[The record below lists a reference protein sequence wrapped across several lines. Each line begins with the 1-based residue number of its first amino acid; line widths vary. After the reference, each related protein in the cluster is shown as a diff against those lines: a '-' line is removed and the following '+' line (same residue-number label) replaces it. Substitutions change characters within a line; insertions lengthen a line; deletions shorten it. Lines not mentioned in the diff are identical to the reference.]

1 MADCKHEAGYTN
13 PIETHSLV
21 LVLFIYY
28 LFVIWLF
35 HVFLVSFLTRIDLSI
50 YDLYV
55 LFILIGILSS
65 PLLKSSTCGENKL
78 IFNEL

>member
-1 MADCKHEAGYTN
+1 MEQDILTQLKHTVSFSFYSFIIYFWFGYFM
-13 PIETHSLV
+13 SF
-21 LVLFIYY
+21 LF
-28 LFVIWLF
+28 
-35 HVFLVSFLTRIDLSI
+35 SFLTRIDLSI

-78 IFNEL
+78 SFNEL

>member
-1 MADCKHEAGYTN
+1 MEQDILTQLKHTVSFSFYSFIIYFWFGYFM
-13 PIETHSLV
+13 SF
-21 LVLFIYY
+21 LF
-28 LFVIWLF
+28 
-35 HVFLVSFLTRIDLSI
+35 SFLTRIDLSI

>member
-1 MADCKHEAGYTN
+1 M
-13 PIETHSLV
+13 SF
-21 LVLFIYY
+21 LF
-28 LFVIWLF
+28 
-35 HVFLVSFLTRIDLSI
+35 SFLTRIDLSI

-78 IFNEL
+78 SFNEL